1 MSSNLVQGAIFT
13 IMVIKVA
20 DPRDPIFEQDLA
32 AQIARS
38 PRFFEHAPV
47 ILDLKDN
54 LGFLDADEF
63 FAVKALLRRHRLVP
77 VGVQN
82 ASNAQQRAAA
92 AAELAVFGASNQ
104 NRRVEMPAAVAVTAA
119 PIPAPAP
126 MPAPARVPAPAPA
139 VRPTASA
146 AASRSP
152 SATAA
157 AAAATASAG
166 KGKTKLVTQ
175 PVRSGAQIYAR
186 GADLVVTSSVSA
198 GAEIIADG
206 HIHVYGTLRGRA
218 IAGAAGDGEARIFA
232 SRLDAELVSV
242 AGRYLVSENIG
253 PEYRGYPVQV
263 ALVDDQLTITKS

>member
-92 AAELAVFGASNQ
+92 AAELAVFGGSNQ
-104 NRRVEMPAAVAVTAA
+104 NRRVDMPVTAA
-119 PIPAPAP
+119 APVAATAPSAPAPAP
-126 MPAPARVPAPAPA
+126 TPAPAPA
-139 VRPTASA
+139 PAPARSPA

-152 SATAA
+152 SAAA
-157 AAAATASAG
+157 AAAAAAASAG
-166 KGKTKLVTQ
+166 KGKTKLITQ

-186 GADLVVTSSVSA
+186 GADLVVTNSVSA

-263 ALVDDQLTITKS
+263 ALVDDRLTITKS

>member
-20 DPRDPIFEQDLA
+20 DPRDPVFEQDLA

-63 FAVKALLRRHRLVP
+63 FAVKALLQRHRLVP

-104 NRRVEMPAAVAVTAA
+104 NRRVEMPAAASGSAAPVTAA
-119 PIPAPAP
+119 PVAAP
-126 MPAPARVPAPAPA
+126 VPAPAPA
-139 VRPTASA
+139 PARPPAPP

-152 SATAA
+152 SAAA
-157 AAAATASAG
+157 AAASAG
-166 KGKTKLVTQ
+166 KGKTKLITQ
-175 PVRSGAQIYAR
+175 PVRSGAQVYAR

-242 AGRYLVSENIG
+242 AGRYLVSENID
-253 PEYRGYPVQV
+253 PEYRGHPVQI
-263 ALVDDQLTITKS
+263 ALVDDRLTITRS